1 MPLTKRRST
10 SLTSGT
16 AGILARSLSDP
27 DAQPSLLRGFPP
39 VYRADA
45 RVLILGSL
53 PGAQSLAL
61 QRYYG
66 NPRNQFWELFGSV
79 LDTNLAAMDY
89 EHRLACLIDRGIALW
104 DVVAAGNR
112 KGSLDTALRIAERS
126 NLAGLIA
133 KLPAL
138 RAIAFN
144 GQLAAQQAE
153 DPGAKLEILR
163 LPSSSP
169 ANTTS
174 LALKQAKWN
183 EIGRYL
189 ARG

>member
-1 MPLTKRRST
+1 MPPTKRRST

-16 AGILARSLSDP
+16 AGILARSPSGP

-66 NPRNQFWELFGSV
+66 NPRNQFWQLIGSV
-79 LDTNLAAMDY
+79 LDINLAAMDY
-89 EHRLACLIDRGIALW
+89 EHRLACLIDHGIALW
-104 DVVAAGNR
+104 DVVAAGHR

-144 GQLAAQQAE
+144 GQLAARQAE

-169 ANTTS
+169 ANTTPI
-174 LALKQAKWN
+174 ALKQAKWS

>member
-1 MPLTKRRST
+1 M
-10 SLTSGT
+10 
-16 AGILARSLSDP
+16 
-27 DAQPSLLRGFPP
+27 
-39 VYRADA
+39 
-45 RVLILGSL
+45 
-53 PGAQSLAL
+53 
-61 QRYYG
+61 
-66 NPRNQFWELFGSV
+66 

-89 EHRLACLIDRGIALW
+89 EHRLACLIDLGIALW
-104 DVVAAGNR
+104 DVVAAGHR
-112 KGSLDTALRIAERS
+112 KGSLDTAMRIAERS

-174 LALKQAKWN
+174 LALKQAKWD

>member
-1 MPLTKRRST
+1 MPPTKHRSMN
-10 SLTSGT
+10 LTSDIAGT
-16 AGILARSLSDP
+16 LARSLSGP
-27 DAQPSLLRGFPP
+27 DAQPNLLRGFPP

-66 NPRNQFWELFGSV
+66 NPRNQFWLLVGSV

-89 EHRLACLIDRGIALW
+89 EHRLACLVDHGIALW
-104 DVVAAGNR
+104 DVVAAGHR

-133 KLPAL
+133 RLPAL

-169 ANTTS
+169 ANTS
-174 LALKQAKWN
+174 PIALKQAKWD
-183 EIGRYL
+183 EIGRYV